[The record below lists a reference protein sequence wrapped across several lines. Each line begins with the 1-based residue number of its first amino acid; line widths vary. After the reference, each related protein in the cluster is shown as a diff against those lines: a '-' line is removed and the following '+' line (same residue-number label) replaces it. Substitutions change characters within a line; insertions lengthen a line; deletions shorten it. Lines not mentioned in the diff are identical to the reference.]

1 MAEKRTYRNCELRAQ
16 SAFVYLRL
24 FHCQA
29 FKPPWTWVS
38 VIVDI
43 RNGTLSETVLLISQK
58 SCRCHSFYC
67 CNKKNSSISIVG
79 IRFVALYIYC
89 LNIPASFSSSSTALL
104 LHAIVPSPFSAA
116 CLFFTVTLLWKGQ
129 MDDLH
134 ILTVKMNYQP
144 YQITLVPFYESAF
157 KYNVFSLLSFA
168 LLSAQ

>member
-1 MAEKRTYRNCELRAQ
+1 MH
-16 SAFVYLRL
+16 LRL
-24 FHCQA
+24 HCQA
-29 FKPPWTWVS
+29 FKPSWTWVS
-38 VIVDI
+38 VSVDI

-67 CNKKNSSISIVG
+67 CNKKNRSISIVG
-79 IRFVALYIYC
+79 IRFITLYIYC
-89 LNIPASFSSSSTALL
+89 LNNPASFSSSSTDLL
-104 LHAIVPSPFSAA
+104 LHAIIPSPFSAA

-134 ILTVKMNYQP
+134 ILTVKMNHQP

>member
-1 MAEKRTYRNCELRAQ
+1 MKKKQLNKHSWDQIHC
-16 SAFVYLRL
+16 SVYLL
-24 FHCQA
+24 F
-29 FKPPWTWVS
+29 
-38 VIVDI
+38 
-43 RNGTLSETVLLISQK
+43 
-58 SCRCHSFYC
+58 
-67 CNKKNSSISIVG
+67 SI
-79 IRFVALYIYC
+79 
-89 LNIPASFSSSSTALL
+89 SFSSSSTALL

>member
-1 MAEKRTYRNCELRAQ
+1 MGVCECGHQ
-16 SAFVYLRL
+16 
-24 FHCQA
+24 
-29 FKPPWTWVS
+29 KW
-38 VIVDI
+38 DI
-43 RNGTLSETVLLISQK
+43 ETVLLISQK

-67 CNKKNSSISIVG
+67 CNKKKQNNKHSWDQIQCSGRDI
-79 IRFVALYIYC
+79 C

-104 LHAIVPSPFSAA
+104 LHAIVPSPFSVA

-134 ILTVKMNYQP
+134 ILTVKMNHQP

-168 LLSAQ
+168 LLSHSKAFRVLKVIRQYI